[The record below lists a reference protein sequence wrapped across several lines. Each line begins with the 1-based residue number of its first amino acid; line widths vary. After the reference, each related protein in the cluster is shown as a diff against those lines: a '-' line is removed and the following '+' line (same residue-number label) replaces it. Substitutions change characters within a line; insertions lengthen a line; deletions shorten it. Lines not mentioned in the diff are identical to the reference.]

1 MTGKGT
7 GTHAKTARRAQRA
20 ATALAAAALF
30 ALGGCAGNG
39 PKSLYQWD
47 GYQAQVY
54 EHLKGETS
62 PVEQIGALEKAQQ
75 DIRAK
80 GGALPPGFRAHLG
93 ALYAGIGKDDEA
105 LGQLQAE
112 KAAFPEAATYMD
124 FLSTNLTRGAAQ

>member
-1 MTGKGT
+1 MTETHIGT
-7 GTHAKTARRAQRA
+7 GRCAQRA
-20 ATALAAAALF
+20 AAALAAAALL
-30 ALGGCAGNG
+30 ALGGCAASGQ
-39 PKSLYQWD
+39 KSLYQWD
-47 GYQAQVY
+47 GYQTQVY
-54 EHLKGETS
+54 EHFKGETT

-124 FLSTNLTRGAAQ
+124 FLSTNLTRGAAR